1 VGCLCDGLTG
11 STRSYHDP
19 VGEPRWLTQDEQRS
33 WRAWL
38 SAVFLLG
45 EQLEHDMKRENDLTG
60 PEYEVLVRLS
70 EAPKRRL
77 RMTALANQTLFSK
90 SRLSHQITR
99 MEEAGL
105 VERQQCSDD
114 RRGAY
119 AVLTDAGWA
128 RLVAA
133 APAHVESVRR
143 HLVDVLSPAQFAEL
157 GTLCA
162 AIVAHLTEG
171 SETPPA
177 D

>member
-1 VGCLCDGLTG
+1 MI
-11 STRSYHDP
+11 R

-38 SAVFLLG
+38 TAAFLLD
-45 EQLEHDMKRENDLTG
+45 ERLEHDMRRENDLSM

-70 EAPKRRL
+70 EAPERRL

-99 MEEAGL
+99 MEAAGL
-105 VERQQCSDD
+105 VERQQCDDD
-114 RRGAY
+114 RRGSF

-133 APAHVESVRR
+133 APSHVESVRS
-143 HLVDVLSPAQFAEL
+143 HLVDVLDPAQFSQL

-162 AIVAHLTEG
+162 TVVAHLT
-171 SETPPA
+171 SETEA
-177 D
+177 TANDDVS